1 MATPKKFLK
10 MLTSSDEEITKIIS
24 RMSEKNAKETL
35 NFAIRCL
42 RDIDKIERIYFSS
55 NYITRETNDK

>member
-42 RDIDKIERIYFSS
+42 RDIDKIERIYVSS